1 MDGLRS
7 GTFAIAIATLIC
19 GLHAVTEA
27 HAWQAA
33 TGRVTAA
40 DGAGIADVE
49 IRAQLTAPLAVL
61 AGLPN
66 PQPLV
71 VGRTDRDG
79 NFRIDLPREI
89 SPVAWERVG
98 AVVLLF
104 GREGLRSHAEH
115 LVRAQL
121 ARSLQVRLEPLTGGS
136 RIDERRLQRLQALRV
151 AGSPAAFLLPFAL
164 RGPTP
169 AASEEL
175 AELARMAFLRL
186 IRRHFTSFSLAT
198 PLPDLVMRSL
208 DAKALELDDATAP
221 AALIEPL
228 DALLVMGGRFET
240 GAVRGRIVVVSE
252 IALRGLPGRLPLV
265 YRAEDS
271 VPADP
276 AQALAEL
283 ERLIVPR
290 WARLAV
296 LALAA
301 AELGPATTAN
311 DAQRLRAIQQI
322 VAQEL
327 RRTGRD
333 RAELVPQAQ
342 ALQQDAETALRRLG
356 QR

>member
-1 MDGLRS
+1 MGGLRS
-7 GTFAIAIATLIC
+7 GTIAVALAALIVGPLVIAD
-19 GLHAVTEA
+19 AR
-27 HAWQAA
+27 AWQAA
-33 TGRVTAA
+33 AGRVIAA
-40 DGAGIADVE
+40 DGAGLADVE
-49 IRAQLTAPLAVL
+49 IRAQLTAPPAALVGLAT
-61 AGLPN
+61 
-66 PQPLV
+66 PQPFV

-79 NFRIDLPREI
+79 NFRVDLPREAT
-89 SPVAWERVG
+89 PVAWERVG

-121 ARSLQVRLEPLTGGS
+121 ARPLQIRLDPIGS
-136 RIDERRLQRLQALRV
+136 DARFDERGRQRLQALRV
-151 AGSPAAFLLPFAL
+151 AGNPAFFMLPFAL

-175 AELARMAFLRL
+175 AELARAAFLRS

-198 PLPDLVMRSL
+198 PLPELALRSL
-208 DAKALELDDATAP
+208 DAKALDLDVATAP

-228 DALLVMGGRFET
+228 DALLVTGGRFET

-252 IALRGLPGRLPLV
+252 LALRGTTGRLPLV

-283 ERLIVPR
+283 ERQIAPR

-296 LALAA
+296 LALAS
-301 AELGPATTAN
+301 AELGPAVAAG
-311 DAQRLRAIQQI
+311 DAQRLRAVQQL

-333 RAELVPQAQ
+333 NAELVPQAQ
-342 ALQQDAETALRRLG
+342 ALQQDAEAALRRLG
-356 QR
+356 RR